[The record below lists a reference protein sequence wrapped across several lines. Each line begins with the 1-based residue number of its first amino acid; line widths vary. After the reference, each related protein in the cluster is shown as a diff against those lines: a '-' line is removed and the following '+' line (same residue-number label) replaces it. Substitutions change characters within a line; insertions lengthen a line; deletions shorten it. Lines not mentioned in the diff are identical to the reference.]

1 MSFVQGL
8 EIMASLVFCIYLIW
22 ISWQDYI
29 EMKVVRYSH
38 LLGIAAIFLLV
49 ILEKRKVC
57 FSVKEFIFAGFVLL
71 FLQIIAYYFKLYGFA
86 DVIVLFLCG
95 LFFLVRK
102 GTEQYLLAYF
112 IVQAISGTL
121 LFGVQIFKKNV
132 HGLKLQHPV
141 PYIPYISV
149 AFILTNMVL

>member
-95 LFFLVRK
+95 LFFFGKKRNRAIFAGLFYSTGNLRD
-102 GTEQYLLAYF
+102 LA
-112 IVQAISGTL
+112 IWGANI
-121 LFGVQIFKKNV
+121 
-132 HGLKLQHPV
+132 
-141 PYIPYISV
+141 
-149 AFILTNMVL
+149 